1 MRTINQDLIF
11 TKGYNPKITFVKDYK
26 ELEGRLDP
34 LYYSG
39 AIFGFLENVKFP
51 LKPLTEI
58 SEYIR
63 TGFAVGK
70 EAQADD
76 DAEKYIHIRPTN
88 MGENGELKFDKN
100 IYVGAEYL
108 EAKKDQLLKQ
118 KEVLFNNTN
127 SQELVGKTCFFDLE
141 GIYFSSNHITRI
153 KTNSEIVL
161 PEFLSWMLNYY
172 QQQKVFFNICTNW
185 NNQSGIG
192 NEQLKKIKIPVPPI
206 EIQKLIVT
214 KIDATT
220 KKRRKAQDDSKNYLR
235 AIDTFILKELG
246 IILPEEN
253 NSIEKRIFTV
263 EYKDVLKSK
272 LDPYSNKL
280 IFKKIKIA
288 FRNSKYSSVKLKE
301 YTIKITSGATPLA
314 GGDDYTTKE
323 EGIPFI
329 RSGEINEFNEID
341 FENCLFIKKEIHNK
355 MLKSSQLKYHD
366 VLIAIVG
373 ATIGQVA
380 IYNDTREAN
389 INQALALVRLKDSV
403 IPEYFKSFLFSSAGK
418 KILDQ
423 LKRPVA
429 RANINLDEI
438 GTIEFPLP
446 PLEIQKK
453 IIEFVNKSRQDSQDF
468 MKGIDLENEK
478 SLKEIE
484 ELLKK

>member
-1 MRTINQDLIF
+1 MRTINPDIIF
-11 TKGYNPKITFVKDYK
+11 TKGYNPKTVFITEYKD
-26 ELEGRLDP
+26 LDGRLDP

-39 AIFGFLENVKFP
+39 AIYGFLDKVKFP

-58 SEYIR
+58 AEYIK

-70 EAQADD
+70 ESQADD

-100 IYVGAEYL
+100 IYVGVEYL
-108 EAKKDQLLKQ
+108 ETKKDQFLKP
-118 KEVLFNNTN
+118 KDVLFNNTN
-127 SQELVGKTCFFDLE
+127 SQELVGKTCFFNLD

-153 KTNSEIVL
+153 KTNSAIVL
-161 PEFLSWMLNYY
+161 PEYLCWILNYY
-172 QQQKVFFNICTNW
+172 QQQKVFFNTCTNW

-192 NEQLKKIKIPVPPI
+192 SELLKKIKIPIPPI
-206 EIQKLIVT
+206 TIQKEIVSKLNDT
-214 KIDATT
+214 S
-220 KKRRKAQDDSKNYLR
+220 KKSRKSQENSQIFLKT
-235 AIDTFILKELG
+235 IDTYLLKELG
-246 IILPEEN
+246 ITLPEEDN
-253 NSIEKRIFTV
+253 RIEKRIFTV

-280 IFKKIKIA
+280 IFKKIKQA
-288 FRNSKYSSVKLKE
+288 FRNSKYSSVKLKD
-301 YTIKITSGATPLA
+301 YTIRITSGATPLA
-314 GGDDYTTKE
+314 GGDDYTSKE

-341 FENCLFIKKEIHNK
+341 FDNCLFVKREIHNT

-380 IYNDTREAN
+380 IYNDVREAN
-389 INQALALVRLKDSV
+389 INQALALVRLKKSV
-403 IPEYFKSFLFSSAGK
+403 LPEYFKSFLFSSAGK

-446 PLEIQKK
+446 PIEIQQK
-453 IIEFVNKSRQDSQDF
+453 IIEFVNMTRQDSQNF
-468 MKGIDLENEK
+468 LKTVDLENEK
-478 SLKEIE
+478 SLNEIE
-484 ELLKK
+484 EILKK